1 MGATKSTTKIGIL
14 NLIKQVDTELAVK
27 KKEMDAVKKAW
38 KAKQDDFE
46 ERRQEHDDAE
56 EQLLQAIEEKK
67 QREEAAAAG
76 KRKRQEEEED
86 DVEDQQD
93 ESEFAADDDVDDADG
108 TFAVAKRIAKENT
121 ARAKKAAR
129 LSGRINKLWHADMKK
144 DNRSMT
150 GRPLYESPSET
161 TNYQL
166 VSAQHVEIFADIV
179 SVVRARKA
187 AEAKGQRKL
196 AKQWAKLQIKFDAKP
211 KKKTKTARGA
221 WEEPP
226 LTPRAGAFVRSE
238 AEFQSIIAQLGV
250 DKTATV
256 PDMEPPQLRI
266 PNYESD
272 NGLVLDCAKMLEE
285 QALINQWSEEERSV
299 FFDKFLQFERHPERF
314 NKIAQALGSIEGLGR
329 KKNHGDVVRYY
340 YQNKKKPMFSKEVS
354 RRRSKKNLLK
364 QAQAAERK
372 KAAPE
377 VKDKASKAKAK
388 AKKSPKGPNRS
399 PARSDTD
406 QSEDESNE
414 DAAHG
419 AQEGSDGDQDS
430 DNRQHPRPNKAH
442 WTVAEE
448 QIFVGIYKEFHTA
461 KGRTLRDVAANSAT
475 VDFDALTEQFEHSKS
490 DVQLRNLWQKYDER
504 LLAELQGQGETSD
517 GAMTDEDVLE
527 QMIADIRAEKQKR
540 KQGAGSTKASPIQA
554 EHHSPGS
561 RLVEPKV
568 EHEADDDIATREAAV
583 LNLLMAAESSDN
595 SEATAAAALL
605 NASAGDSPTEQ
616 PQVGVKQEDSSTEGE
631 RAAESEKADSSTAA
645 ILEASTAEA
654 ATEKVAI
661 KREHEETRDASEKA
675 DIATDVAPTDRSGA
689 EQSAEGDDMNEDDRE
704 QAAQNLVPKQEA
716 APHARADATQ
726 ADADGPPTSSKDIG
740 EVDTGAAKTAA
751 VITGEEEAEVAQPAE
766 AETKRRQ
773 EDGDA
778 TAMDVDDRSG
788 ATEPLEK
795 TSGGERE
802 PDAPAAD
809 ADAEKPA
816 DAAEAA
822 KLGYF

>member
-27 KKEMDAVKKAW
+27 KKEMDALKKAW

-76 KRKRQEEEED
+76 KRKRQEEEE
-86 DVEDQQD
+86 EEIEEQQD

-108 TFAVAKRIAKENT
+108 TFALAKRIAKENA

-144 DNRSMT
+144 DNRSMA

-166 VSAQHVEIFADIV
+166 VSAQHVEMFADIV

-196 AKQWAKLQIKFDAKP
+196 AKQWAKLQLKFDAKP
-211 KKKTKTARGA
+211 KKKTKTPRGA

-314 NKIAQALGSIEGLGR
+314 NKIAQALGSTEGLGR

-340 YQNKKKPMFSKEVS
+340 YQNKKKPEFSKEVS

-372 KAAPE
+372 KAVPE
-377 VKDKASKAKAK
+377 VKDKGSKAKAK
-388 AKKSPKGPNRS
+388 AKKSPKGPSPS

-419 AQEGSDGDQDS
+419 AQEGSDGDQDG
-430 DNRQHPRPNKAH
+430 DNRQQPRSNKAY

-461 KGRTLRDVAANSAT
+461 EGRTLRDVAANSAT

-504 LLAELQGQGETSD
+504 LLVELQCQGETSD
-517 GAMTDEDVLE
+517 SVMTDEEVLE

-540 KQGAGSTKASPIQA
+540 KQGSGSTKASPIH
-554 EHHSPGS
+554 EKNSPEQ
-561 RLVEPKV
+561 LVEPKA
-568 EHEADDDIATREAAV
+568 EHETYDDIATREAAV

-595 SEATAAAALL
+595 SEATAAEALL
-605 NASAGDSPTEQ
+605 KANASDSPTEQ
-616 PQVGVKQEDSSTEGE
+616 PQVGVQLE
-631 RAAESEKADSSTAA
+631 DSSTAA
-645 ILEASTAEA
+645 ARAAESKKAESSTAARLDASTAGA
-654 ATEKVAI
+654 ATDTVAI
-661 KREHEETRDASEKA
+661 KSEHEETSAASENE
-675 DIATDVAPTDRSGA
+675 DIATEAAVGTVAPTDRSGD
-689 EQSAEGDDMNEDDRE
+689 EQSAEEDEDGMNEDGRE
-704 QAAQNLVPKQEA
+704 QAAQNLVRELDA
-716 APHARADATQ
+716 APNARV
-726 ADADGPPTSSKDIG
+726 DGPNPSSKDTG
-740 EVDTGAAKTAA
+740 QVDTGAAKPAA
-751 VITGEEEAEVAQPAE
+751 VNTGEEETEDVAKPAE
-766 AETKRRQ
+766 TETKKRQ
-773 EDGDA
+773 EDDDV

-788 ATEPLEK
+788 ARGPLEK
-795 TSGGERE
+795 TSSGERE
-802 PDAPAAD
+802 QGAPAAD